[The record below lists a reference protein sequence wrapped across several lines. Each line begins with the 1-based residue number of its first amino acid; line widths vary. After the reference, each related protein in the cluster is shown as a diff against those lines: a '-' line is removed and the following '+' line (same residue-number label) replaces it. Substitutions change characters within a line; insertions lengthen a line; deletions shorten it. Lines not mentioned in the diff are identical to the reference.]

1 MRRIRS
7 GVIAAVAAVVLV
19 LGTSGCAAVL
29 IGAAAVGGYYLGK
42 DDRSPARIA
51 EDGTI
56 TTRVKS
62 KLVADKYVDAF
73 AINVDTND
81 GIVTLYGSVAT
92 RFEREQA
99 ERLAGSVSGVQRVEN
114 RIRVEPR
121 GEVKDQN

>member
-1 MRRIRS
+1 MRRAPS
-7 GVIAAVAAVVLV
+7 AVAAAAVAVLVV
-19 LGTSGCAAVL
+19 LGTSGCAVVL
-29 IGAAAVGGYYLGK
+29 VGAAAVGGYYLGK

-62 KLVADKYVDAF
+62 RLVGDKYVDAF

-81 GIVTLYGSVAT
+81 GVVTLYGSVGT

-121 GEVKDQN
+121 GEAKDKK